1 MTVALQ
7 RLTPDALFKP
17 AAYTQVVVASGRR
30 IVFVSGQVSMDA
42 GGKLVAPG
50 DFAAQARQ
58 VYANLRAALEGA
70 SVAPADVA
78 KLTTYVV
85 GYTPELRSSL
95 AAARATIF
103 GAADLP
109 ASTLVGVQAL
119 AEPGYLLEVEAIA
132 VSDNA

>member
-1 MTVALQ
+1 MALQ
-7 RLTPDALFKP
+7 RLTPEGLFKP

-30 IVFVSGQVSMDA
+30 MVFVSGQVSMDA
-42 GGKLVAPG
+42 GGSLVAQG
-50 DFAAQARQ
+50 DFAGQARQ

-70 SVAPADVA
+70 GATAADVT

-85 GYTPELRSSL
+85 GYRPELRSSL

-103 GAADLP
+103 GATELP
-109 ASTLVGVQAL
+109 ASTLVGIQAL